1 MKKYTFIIIAIL
13 ALSCNNSKKSNIE
26 KEKVVKKELQ
36 PFFDSD
42 EIDHYYLNF
51 SEDDFFKLG
60 RAKKTSK
67 KEEELFKIF
76 VYSFPD
82 SIPKNDFGKTLL
94 KHHYVKS
101 NLSLHQQKKI
111 ENVFSEKDSLK
122 HDACACIAEYRDIF
136 IFKKNRKTVG
146 IAKICFKNGRFQ
158 IINSKAT
165 TEDFGHWTE
174 LDKLQK
180 IVRPE
185 NYSILVEE

>member
-1 MKKYTFIIIAIL
+1 MKRYIFIIISIV
-13 ALSCNNSKKSNIE
+13 ALSCNNSNKSNIE
-26 KEKVVKKELQ
+26 NKKVVKKELR

-42 EIDHYYLNF
+42 KIDHYYLNF

-82 SIPKNDFGKTLL
+82 SIPKDDFGKTLL
-94 KHHYVKS
+94 KHNYKKS
-101 NLSLHQQKKI
+101 NLSLQQQKKI

-122 HDACACIAEYRDIF
+122 GDVCACIAEYRDIF

-146 IAKICFKNGRFQ
+146 IAKICFKNARFQ
-158 IINSKAT
+158 IIGSKIDT
-165 TEDFGHWTE
+165 KGFGLINE
-174 LDKLQK
+174 LNKLQK

-185 NYSILVEE
+185 NYSILIRQ